1 MLLLFVFLF
10 VCHLFVLFLIIVL
23 MCDICDIILCNPCNA
38 LLRKGWCLQHERLC
52 DMKSKVA
59 SIHIAGTPCTAYSMA
74 GLMDGETADSYGH
87 FLSWCG
93 LRAEIE
99 EPVIIQECTDD
110 MPRDDFLSLLPMYH
124 WDFIVLCPTQFGHPI
139 RRKRQWAV
147 SFGQKLIDTTIVT
160 VIGFLQN
167 KTITIK
173 VITM

>member
-93 LRAEIE
+93 LSGVPMTCRVMIFYHYY
-99 EPVIIQECTDD
+99 QCTTGTS
-110 MPRDDFLSLLPMYH
+110 LSCVQH
-124 WDFIVLCPTQFGHPI
+124 SFGHPI

-160 VIGFLQN
+160 AIGFLQN